1 LKIPY
6 FILPLVALAAVV
18 TWNWSRW
25 RAVSSQETQNRVL
38 TERVQAARLDPGFR
52 AATSTRGSG
61 ATASL
66 GKEPIHWKNL
76 ARQIAE
82 SADGDGLGINRE
94 MLDFHAQLSK
104 MDRDE
109 IIAALEEIESTEM
122 DDDSRSILEEM
133 LVGPLIEMDPAYALD
148 HFAGRIP
155 NEDDGIAWQLS
166 TALGNWAKQDVTAA
180 AAWFDRQIAA
190 GLFDSKSLDGRS
202 QARVE
207 FEAALAGSMLD
218 QNATEVGKRIAALP
232 EDQRREALEQI
243 SFTELGPSGQTAYAA
258 LVRGL
263 VPEDERAG
271 SFVHVIS
278 ELIPEGG
285 YERVGSFLDEIKAT
299 PEERVVSAR
308 EAANARIHE
317 ISSERSVSRQDIDAM
332 RGWLERQA
340 PGTADRVTGEALA
353 EASQDSD
360 VFGFAEASK
369 LALEYHRSSGNDDVL
384 IAFLESY
391 AARSNVEEALPL
403 AEQISD
409 PKLRQEILDRLK

>member
-1 LKIPY
+1 
-6 FILPLVALAAVV
+6 
-18 TWNWSRW
+18 
-25 RAVSSQETQNRVL
+25 
-38 TERVQAARLDPGFR
+38 
-52 AATSTRGSG
+52 
-61 ATASL
+61 
-66 GKEPIHWKNL
+66 
-76 ARQIAE
+76 
-82 SADGDGLGINRE
+82 
-94 MLDFHAQLSK
+94 MLDFHTQLAK
-104 MDRDE
+104 MNRDE
-109 IIAALEEIESTEM
+109 IIAALSEIESSGME
-122 DDDSRSILEEM
+122 DESRSVLEEM
-133 LVGPLIEMDPAYALD
+133 LVGPLIEMDPEYALN
-148 HFAGRIP
+148 HFADRIP

-180 AAWFDRQIAA
+180 SAWFDRQIAA

-207 FEAALAGSMLD
+207 FEAALAGGLLD
-218 QNATEVGKRIAALP
+218 QNAAEAGRRIAALP

-243 SFTELGPSGQTAYAA
+243 SFTELGQSGQSAYAA
-258 LVRGL
+258 LVRSL

-285 YERVGSFLDEIKAT
+285 YERVGSFLDEIKAS

-308 EAANARIHE
+308 EAANAQIAE
-317 ISSERSVSRQDIDAM
+317 ISSERPVSREDIDAM
-332 RGWLERQA
+332 RGWLDRQA

-360 VFGFAEASK
+360 EFGFAEASK

-409 PKLRQEILDRLK
+409 PQRRQEILDRLK